1 MQRRESYVDIAKAFA
16 IIAVVV
22 GHIGSSFAS
31 SPLIP
36 DLHKFIYIWHVPV
49 FFMIGGFFLSDD
61 RLLNPLSFIKGKFKS
76 LYLPMIAIYL
86 GVSLFHNLFFDW
98 GWYSTMVDYGGKCVA
113 PWTLASYLKQSFLI
127 ICLAGREPLLGAM
140 WFVIVLFIALCGL
153 SVISYIAKRW
163 SSDRLPFEILRAS
176 ILFALFLIAYCLS
189 RWDILSVPRFNNSFT
204 AMWLIYLG
212 MLIRRWNI
220 SFDRLLPALIFAA
233 VVVLFTY
240 ITRGVSLNENRFDGV
255 VILSL
260 TSFCALYA
268 ICYLSRRLTDT
279 KVGNLMAYIGRDSFH
294 IMAYHLIAFKVCTM
308 LLNLIGYNP
317 LATDSAGTT
326 ATPLPLDIL
335 TPDVGSNIFLWLIY
349 LAAGTLLPLL
359 PIALYR
365 RLKK

>member
-86 GVSLFHNLFFDW
+86 GVSLFHNVFFDW

-189 RWDILSVPRFNNSFT
+189 RWNILSVPRFNNSFT

-317 LATDSAGTT
+317 LATNSAGTT

>member
-1 MQRRESYVDIAKAFA
+1 
-16 IIAVVV
+16 
-22 GHIGSSFAS
+22 
-31 SPLIP
+31 
-36 DLHKFIYIWHVPV
+36 
-49 FFMIGGFFLSDD
+49 
-61 RLLNPLSFIKGKFKS
+61 
-76 LYLPMIAIYL
+76 
-86 GVSLFHNLFFDW
+86 
-98 GWYSTMVDYGGKCVA
+98 
-113 PWTLASYLKQSFLI
+113 
-127 ICLAGREPLLGAM
+127 
-140 WFVIVLFIALCGL
+140 
-153 SVISYIAKRW
+153 
-163 SSDRLPFEILRAS
+163 
-176 ILFALFLIAYCLS
+176 
-189 RWDILSVPRFNNSFT
+189 
-204 AMWLIYLG
+204 MWLIYLG